1 MYNGQPFASTRM
13 VSTVPCTVALAVC
26 TAATDV
32 RSRGTVVG
40 LGTGLL
46 AAPALRDVE
55 PVPVVIPSPATVAA
69 APAAIV
75 TTVIRRLRMMSSPVH
90 GLIRPPVTE
99 RARMRP
105 FAHRGVT
112 R

>member
-26 TAATDV
+26 TAATEV

-40 LGTGLL
+40 LGTGLP

-55 PVPVVIPSPATVAA
+55 PVPGVIPSPATVAA
-69 APAAIV
+69 APAPIAATGLRGAPLIV
-75 TTVIRRLRMMSSPVH
+75 SPGE
-90 GLIRPPVTE
+90 GLLPP
-99 RARMRP
+99 A
-105 FAHRGVT
+105 GVKSGQKGP
-112 R
+112 RCSC